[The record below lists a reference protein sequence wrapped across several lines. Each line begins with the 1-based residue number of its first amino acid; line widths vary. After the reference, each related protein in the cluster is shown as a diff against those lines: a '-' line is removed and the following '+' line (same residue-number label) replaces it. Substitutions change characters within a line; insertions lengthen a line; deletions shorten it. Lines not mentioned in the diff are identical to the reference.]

1 MRLLIDTNVVLDVML
16 KREPFYKSGAEIL
29 KLADRVSIQ
38 LFVSASSVTDIYY
51 ISRKCLG
58 SRLKAKEALEK
69 LFSVVSVAG
78 VTEDEIKQAMLM
90 DWKDFED
97 SRYTEFTQK
106 SETDILYTT
115 DFFYIGFGIFF
126 VIFRSFFMKLALL
139 EGLQSECFSGTL
151 MPMGSGYWMN
161 DKRK

>member
-97 SRYTEFTQK
+97 SVQYAVAVLQGIDGIVTRDGDDYGQ
-106 SETDILYTT
+106 SDIRIWLPEE
-115 DFFYIGFGIFF
+115 
-126 VIFRSFFMKLALL
+126 LL
-139 EGLQSECFSGTL
+139 EEV
-151 MPMGSGYWMN
+151 
-161 DKRK
+161 K